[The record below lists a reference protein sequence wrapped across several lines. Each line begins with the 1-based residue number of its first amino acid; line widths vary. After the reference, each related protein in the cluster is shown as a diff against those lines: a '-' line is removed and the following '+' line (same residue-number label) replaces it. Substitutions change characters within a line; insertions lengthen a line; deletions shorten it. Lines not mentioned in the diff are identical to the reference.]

1 MNRSPQVQ
9 SAHEYP
15 GLYKIEIFVPSYF
28 DTYSFF
34 EKKNPLKIFY
44 GNQSQCQI
52 LDRGGYLAGI
62 LKSVNQ
68 MLSRDKNRTEG
79 ASRNHPS

>member
-34 EKKNPLKIFY
+34 EKFLNKSTSNLEDLKTMV
-44 GNQSQCQI
+44 
-52 LDRGGYLAGI
+52 GGGDP
-62 LKSVNQ
+62 Q
-68 MLSRDKNRTEG
+68 ERD
-79 ASRNHPS
+79 